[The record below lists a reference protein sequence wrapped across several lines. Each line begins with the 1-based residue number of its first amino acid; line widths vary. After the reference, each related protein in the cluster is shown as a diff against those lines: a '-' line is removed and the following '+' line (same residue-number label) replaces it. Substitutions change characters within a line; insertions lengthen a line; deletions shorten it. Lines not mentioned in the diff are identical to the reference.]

1 MPGTYTGNRMNMARN
16 VPKIRKVKVLVIGLI
31 MLLGLLAIRLYDSNI
46 HGAEYRDKISKCGT
60 KDLIVI
66 DIVPTTEQKVYTKPG
81 DPHYGAPAVGVH
93 YVCTEQEA
101 IDAGYTHYP

>member
-1 MPGTYTGNRMNMARN
+1 MLKKA
-16 VPKIRKVKVLVIGLI
+16 VVVILIVLSLF
-31 MLLGLLAIRLYDSNI
+31 AAWLYDVNVN
-46 HGAEYRDKISKCGT
+46 GAEYRDKISKCGT